1 MRGPMDKRLTE
12 RVRELQSEVAQ
23 IATAHRGEMPYR
35 KGELEKRL
43 RYEERLHR
51 LQKIKDELG
60 GLLRRAA

>member
-1 MRGPMDKRLTE
+1 MHKRLTK
-12 RVRELQSEVAQ
+12 RVRKLQSEVAQ
-23 IATAHRGEMPYR
+23 IAAAHRGEMPYR
-35 KGELEKRL
+35 KGQLEKRL